1 MSQTQ
6 VAEQLQTKANMS
18 IIRLARN
25 RIKARER
32 RDIQLTHAEDA
43 KVLDF
48 DKECYNYG

>member
-1 MSQTQ
+1 MSESNL
-6 VAEQLQTKANMS
+6 ADQLQTNAN
-18 IIRLARN
+18 IAVIKLAWN

>member
-1 MSQTQ
+1 MPQTKL
-6 VAEQLQTKANMS
+6 AEQLQTKANIS
-18 IIRLARN
+18 VIRLAWN